1 MRGKSVTIGIRVDEG
16 LRDELE
22 RLATADRR
30 TLSQFCALILRDF
43 TDGRLIRADVTE
55 RSRK

>member
-1 MRGKSVTIGIRVDEG
+1 VRGKSVTIGIRVDEG

-43 TDGRLIRADVTE
+43 ADGRLIRADAAE
-55 RSRK
+55 RPTK